1 MVLDEGTLPMT
12 APLLDTFNRPL
23 RDLRISV
30 TDRCNFRCGYCMPEE
45 VFGERYQFLK
55 REKLLTFEEIERV
68 VRLIVAQGAV
78 KLRLTGG
85 EPLMR
90 QDFDRLVG
98 MLARI
103 DGVEDLAMTTNAYF
117 LPDKAHALKAAGLQ
131 RITVS
136 LDSLDNETFR
146 AMNGGRAD
154 VGQVLAGIDAAVEAG
169 FAPIKINAVVKRGVN
184 DHTLVEMARYAR
196 ERGHILR
203 FIEYMDVGTLNGW
216 RMENVVTAKEIIER
230 VHAAFPLD
238 ATSRAY
244 DSETALRFKYQDGA
258 GEIGVIASVT
268 RPFCGDCSRLRLSP
282 EGQIY
287 TCLFAVEGTDL
298 RAPLRDGATDAEL
311 SAIIAQTW
319 QARTDRY
326 SEIRGEGGAV
336 ISPDKIQ
343 MYYIG
348 G

>member
-1 MVLDEGTLPMT
+1 MAETPVTDR
-12 APLLDTFNRPL
+12 FSRPL

-30 TDRCNFRCGYCMPEE
+30 TDRCNFRCTYCMPEE
-45 VFGERYQFLK
+45 VFGERYQFLQ
-55 REKLLTFEEIERV
+55 RDKLLTFEEITRLT
-68 VRLIVAQGAV
+68 RLIVRQGAV

-90 QDFDRLVG
+90 QQFERLIG
-98 MLARI
+98 MLADI
-103 DGVEDLAMTTNAYF
+103 DGVEDIAMTTNAYF
-117 LPDKAHALKAAGLQ
+117 LPEKAHLLKQAGLQ

-154 VGQVLAGIDAAVEAG
+154 VAQVLQGIEAAVNAG
-169 FAPIKINAVVKRGVN
+169 FGPIKINAVVKRGVN
-184 DHTLVEMARYAR
+184 DHTIVDMARFAR
-196 ERGHILR
+196 EKGHLLR

-216 RMENVVTAKEIIER
+216 RMDHVVTAKEIVKTI
-230 VHAAFPLD
+230 HAELPLEPI
-238 ATSRAY
+238 ARNY
-244 DSETALRFKYQDGA
+244 DSETALRFRYKDGG

-287 TCLFAVEGTDL
+287 TCLFATHGTDL
-298 RAPLRDGATDAEL
+298 KAPLRAGASDEEL
-311 SAIIAQTW
+311 LGLIASTW
-319 QARTDRY
+319 EARDDRY
-326 SEIRGEGGAV
+326 SEHRGGSAE
-336 ISPDKIQ
+336 SERIQ

>member
-1 MVLDEGTLPMT
+1 MT
-12 APLLDTFNRPL
+12 ANPVTDRLHRPL

-30 TDRCNFRCGYCMPEE
+30 TDRCNFRCSYCMPEE
-45 VFGERYQFLK
+45 VFGEKYQFLK
-55 REKLLTFEEIERV
+55 REKLLTFEEITRLT
-68 VRLIVAQGAV
+68 RLIVGQGAV

-90 QDFDRLVG
+90 QDFHKLIG
-98 MLARI
+98 MLASI
-103 DGVEDLAMTTNAYF
+103 DGVEDIAMTTNAYF

-136 LDSLDNETFR
+136 LDSLDNDTFR

-154 VGQVLAGIDAAVEAG
+154 VGQVLAGIDAAVAAG

-184 DHTLVEMARYAR
+184 DHTIVDMARYAR
-196 ERGHILR
+196 DNGHILR

-216 RMENVVTAKEIIER
+216 RMDHVVTAKEIIQTL
-230 VHAAFPLD
+230 HAAFPLEPIK
-238 ATSRAY
+238 RAY
-244 DSETALRFKYQDGA
+244 DAETALRFKYLDGG
-258 GEIGVIASVT
+258 GEVGVIASVT

-287 TCLFAVEGTDL
+287 TCLFATDGTDL
-298 RAPLRDGATDAEL
+298 KTPLRDGATDDEL
-311 SAIIAQTW
+311 TDLIRRTW
-319 QARTDRY
+319 QARDDRY
-326 SEIRGEGGAV
+326 SEIRGEGGLITPA
-336 ISPDKIQ
+336 KIQ

>member
-1 MVLDEGTLPMT
+1 MT
-12 APLLDTFNRPL
+12 SGPLTDRFNRPL

-30 TDRCNFRCGYCMPEE
+30 TDRCNFRCSYCMPEE
-45 VFGERYQFLK
+45 VFGERYQFLQ
-55 REKLLTFEEIERV
+55 REKLLTFEEIARLTG
-68 VRLIVAQGAV
+68 LIVQQGAV

-90 QDFDRLVG
+90 QQFERLVAI
-98 MLARI
+98 LAAI
-103 DGVEDLAMTTNAYF
+103 DGVEDLAMTTNAYSM
-117 LPDKAHALKAAGLQ
+117 PEKARLLKDAGLQ

-136 LDSLDNETFR
+136 LDSLDNDTFR
-146 AMNGGRAD
+146 SMNGGRAD
-154 VGQVLAGIDAAVEAG
+154 VDQVLRGIDAAVEAG

-184 DHTLVEMARYAR
+184 DHTIVEMARYAR
-196 ERGHILR
+196 DHGHLLR

-216 RMENVVTAKEIIER
+216 RMDHVVTAKEIVQTI
-230 VHAAFPLD
+230 HAELPLEPLPRNDD
-238 ATSRAY
+238 A
-244 DSETALRFKYQDGA
+244 ETALRFRYQDGG

-287 TCLFAVEGTDL
+287 TCLFATQGTDL
-298 RAPLRDGATDAEL
+298 KTPMRAGASDAEL
-311 SAIIAQTW
+311 LDIVARTW
-319 QARTDRY
+319 QQRDDRY
-326 SEIRGEGGAV
+326 SEHRGEG
-336 ISPDKIQ
+336 SQPERIQ

>member
-1 MVLDEGTLPMT
+1 MPHDAIT
-12 APLLDTFNRPL
+12 DRFNRPL

-30 TDRCNFRCGYCMPEE
+30 TDRCNFRCSYCMPEE
-45 VFGERYQFLK
+45 IFGERYEFLK
-55 REKLLTFEEIERV
+55 REKLLTFEEITRLT
-68 VRLIVAQGAV
+68 RLIVSQGAV

-90 QDFDRLVG
+90 RDFEQLVA
-98 MLARI
+98 MLADI

-117 LPDKAHALKAAGLQ
+117 LPQKAHALKAAGLQ

-136 LDSLDNETFR
+136 LDSLDNDTFR

-154 VGQVLAGIDAAVEAG
+154 VNEVLAGIDAAVDVG

-184 DHTLVEMARYAR
+184 DHTIVDMAGYAR
-196 ERGHILR
+196 ERGHLLR

-216 RMENVVTAKEIIER
+216 RMDHVVTAKEIVQRI
-230 VHAAFPLD
+230 HAELPLEPI
-238 ATSRAY
+238 ARNY
-244 DSETALRFKYQDGA
+244 DSETALRFRYKDGG

-287 TCLFAVEGTDL
+287 TCLFATHGTDL
-298 RAPLRDGATDAEL
+298 RAPMRDGATDAEL
-311 SAIIAQTW
+311 LDIIASTW
-319 QARTDRY
+319 AARDDRY
-326 SEIRGEGGAV
+326 SEHRGEG
-336 ISPDKIQ
+336 IEPERIQ

>member
-1 MVLDEGTLPMT
+1 MT
-12 APLLDTFNRPL
+12 SGPLTDRFNRPL

-30 TDRCNFRCGYCMPEE
+30 TDRCNFRCSYCMPEE
-45 VFGERYQFLK
+45 VFGERYQFLQ
-55 REKLLTFEEIERV
+55 REKLLTFEEIARLTG
-68 VRLIVAQGAV
+68 LIVQQGAV

-90 QDFDRLVG
+90 QQFERLVAI
-98 MLARI
+98 LAAI

-117 LPDKAHALKAAGLQ
+117 LPEKARLLKDAGLQ

-136 LDSLDNETFR
+136 LDSLDNDTFR
-146 AMNGGRAD
+146 SMNGGRAD
-154 VGQVLAGIDAAVEAG
+154 VDQVLRGIDAAVEAG

-184 DHTLVEMARYAR
+184 DHTIVEMARYAR
-196 ERGHILR
+196 DHGHLLR

-216 RMENVVTAKEIIER
+216 RMDHVVTAKEIVQAI
-230 VHAAFPLD
+230 HAELPLEPLPRNYD
-238 ATSRAY
+238 A
-244 DSETALRFKYQDGA
+244 ETALRFRYQDGG

-287 TCLFAVEGTDL
+287 TCLFATQGTDL
-298 RAPLRDGATDAEL
+298 KTPMRAGASDAEL
-311 SAIIAQTW
+311 LDIVARTW
-319 QARTDRY
+319 QQRDDRY
-326 SEIRGEGGAV
+326 SEHRGEG
-336 ISPDKIQ
+336 SQPERIQ

>member
-1 MVLDEGTLPMT
+1 MTVTDTLH
-12 APLLDTFNRPL
+12 RPL

-55 REKLLTFEEIERV
+55 REKLLTFEEIT
-68 VRLIVAQGAV
+68 RLTHVIVSLGAV

-90 QDFDRLVG
+90 QDFDKLVA
-98 MLARI
+98 MLANL

-117 LPDKAHALKAAGLQ
+117 LPDKAHALRAAGLQ

-136 LDSLDNETFR
+136 LDSLDNDTFR
-146 AMNGGRAD
+146 AMNGGRAEVD
-154 VGQVLAGIDAAVEAG
+154 QVLRGIAAAVEAG
-169 FAPIKINAVVKRGVN
+169 FAPVKINCVVKRGVN
-184 DHTLVEMARYAR
+184 DLTLTEMARYAR
-196 ERGHILR
+196 EHGHILR

-216 RMENVVTAKEIIER
+216 RMDHVVPAREIVER
-230 VHAAFPLD
+230 VHAAFPLEPV
-238 ATSRAY
+238 RRNY
-244 DSETALRFKYQDGA
+244 DSETALRFRYLDGA

-268 RPFCGDCSRLRLSP
+268 RPFCGDCSRMRLSP
-282 EGQIY
+282 EGHIY
-287 TCLFAVEGTDL
+287 TCLFASEGVDLKTPL
-298 RAPLRDGATDAEL
+298 RAGATDDEL
-311 SAIIAQTW
+311 RAIVADTW
-319 QARTDRY
+319 RKRDDRY
-326 SEIRGEGGAV
+326 SELRGSGGL
-336 ISPDKIQ
+336 ISPEKIQ

>member
-1 MVLDEGTLPMT
+1 MT
-12 APLLDTFNRPL
+12 STTVTDRLGRPL

-45 VFGERYQFLK
+45 VFGEKYQFLK
-55 REKLLTFEEIERV
+55 REKLLTFEEITHLT
-68 VRLIVAQGAV
+68 RLIVGQGAV

-90 QDFDRLVG
+90 QEFDRLVS
-98 MLARI
+98 MLADI
-103 DGVEDLAMTTNAYF
+103 DGVEDIAMTTNAYF
-117 LPDKAHALKAAGLQ
+117 LPEKAHALKAAGLQ

-136 LDSLDNETFR
+136 LDSLDNDTFR

-154 VGQVLAGIDAAVEAG
+154 VSQVLAGIDAAVAAG
-169 FAPIKINAVVKRGVN
+169 FGPIKINAVVKRGVN
-184 DHTLVEMARYAR
+184 DHTIVEMARYAR
-196 ERGHILR
+196 DNGHILR

-216 RMENVVTAKEIIER
+216 RMDHVVTAKEIIQTLHE
-230 VHAAFPLD
+230 ALPLEPMK
-238 ATSRAY
+238 RAY
-244 DSETALRFKYQDGA
+244 DAETALRFRYLDGG
-258 GEIGVIASVT
+258 GEVGVIASVT

-287 TCLFAVEGTDL
+287 TCLFATEGTDL
-298 RAPLRDGATDAEL
+298 KTPLRDGATDEEL
-311 SAIIAQTW
+311 TDIIRQTW
-319 QARTDRY
+319 AVRDDRY
-326 SEIRGEGGAV
+326 SEIRGEGGVTPA
-336 ISPDKIQ
+336 KIQ